1 MNIHPIRPLH
11 HASRRSIPIA
21 SIASLLLIFA
31 TTSLSA
37 SPPAGPG
44 VVKTSAGSLSG
55 VATSDGA
62 VTSFKGIPYATPPV
76 GNLRWRAPRPLKP
89 WKGVLKAGHFGA
101 SCIQGPNSEFL
112 PWTKEFMYVTPVSE
126 DCLFLNVWTPQ
137 PTASA
142 GLPVLVFI
150 HGGAFTSGSG
160 DVPVYDGEA
169 LARTGMVLV
178 TINYRLGILGF
189 LAHPALTAE
198 PDQSS
203 FPVHHSS
210 GNYGLLDQIA
220 ALQWVRQNIRAFGGD
235 PTHIAIAGQS
245 AGAMSVADLLASP
258 LARGLF
264 SAAIADS
271 GIGGRGVPMQTL
283 AEAEKAGEAFAT
295 EKKTASIADLRAL
308 PADDF
313 AKSPAMR
320 FAPIVDGFVLPDN
333 PMTLTTQ
340 RNTDNDVPVIT
351 GFQANDAALGGNR
364 TTTADQFQGHA
375 RQVYGP
381 MADEFLKLYPAGDD
395 DEAKQSGISAGR
407 DRLRAGLYLWASRR
421 VSTHTSPVFAYYFDR
436 AIPWPAHPEF
446 GAFHS
451 GELPY
456 AFGNLDKMDRPWEP
470 IDHTVSKMMM
480 TYWKNMAARGD
491 PNGPSVPRWFPTD
504 PSTPAIMRLGAVCEP
519 MPPAFSAKMDFWRRY
534 FDSEQS
540 KTAGPF

>member
-1 MNIHPIRPLH
+1 MKKPLFCVLFFVFAAVDLVARP
-11 HASRRSIPIA
+11 A
-21 SIASLLLIFA
+21 
-31 TTSLSA
+31 
-37 SPPAGPG
+37 AGPA
-44 VVKTSAGSLSG
+44 VVKTSTGTVTG
-55 VATSDGA
+55 VATTDGA

-76 GNLRWRAPRPLKP
+76 GDLRWRAPRPLKS
-89 WKGVLKAGHFGA
+89 WKGVLKADHFGA

-112 PWTKEFMYVTPVSE
+112 PWTKEFMYVTPVNE
-126 DCLFLNVWTPQ
+126 DCLFLNIWTPQ
-137 PTASA
+137 PRASA

-160 DVPVYDGEA
+160 DVPIYDGEA
-169 LARTGMVLV
+169 LARTGLIVV

-189 LAHPALTAE
+189 LAHPELTAQQ
-198 PDQSS
+198 DQSA

-220 ALQWVRQNIRAFGGD
+220 ALQWVKQNIRNFGGD
-235 PTHIAIAGQS
+235 PTHIAVAGQS
-245 AGAMSVADLLASP
+245 AGAMSVADLIASP

-264 SAAIADS
+264 TAAIADS

-283 AEAEKAGEAFAT
+283 AEAEKAGEEFAT
-295 EKKTASIADLRAL
+295 SKKAKSIADLRAF
-308 PADDF
+308 PATDF
-313 AKSPAMR
+313 IAQPGQVMR
-320 FAPIVDGFVLPDN
+320 FAPIIDGFVLPDN

-340 RNTDNDVPVIT
+340 RGTDNDVPVIT
-351 GFQANDAALGGNR
+351 GFQANDAALGGGR
-364 TTTADQFQGHA
+364 ATTAEQFQNHA
-375 RQVYGP
+375 HQAYGP

-395 DEAKQSGISAGR
+395 DEAKRSATEAGR
-407 DRLRAGLYLWASRR
+407 DRLRAGLYIWASRR

-451 GELPY
+451 DELPY
-456 AFGNLDKMDRPWEP
+456 AFGNLEKMDRPWEP
-470 IDHTVSKMMM
+470 VDHTISKMMM
-480 TYWKNMAARGD
+480 TYWLHMAASGD
-491 PNGPSVPRWFPTD
+491 PNGPSVPHWFPVD
-504 PSTPAIMRLGAVCEP
+504 PSTAAIMRLGAVCEP